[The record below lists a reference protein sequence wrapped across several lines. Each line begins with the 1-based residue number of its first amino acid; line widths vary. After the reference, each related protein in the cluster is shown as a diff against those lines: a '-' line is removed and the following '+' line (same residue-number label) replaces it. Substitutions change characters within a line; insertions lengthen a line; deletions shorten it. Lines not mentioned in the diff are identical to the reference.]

1 MTTILEASGLGKR
14 YEDFTLS
21 DVALS
26 IPRGTI
32 SGFFGANGAGKTTL
46 MKLLAHQVPPSSGT
60 VRVFGLSYADREVE
74 IKNRIGYVPQE
85 PVFYWGK
92 SVRGTA
98 RFVRPFFDRWD
109 GGLFYKLLDGFGV
122 PREKKVKHLSRGQ
135 KTLLCLALALS
146 HEAELLILDE
156 PTAGLDV
163 LHRREILDRLREFV
177 ANGERTVLV
186 SSHVTDGLD
195 EIAEYVYFLREG
207 RIVLHEGKDDL
218 LARFKR
224 IQFKE
229 GALETGLVRSLADVR
244 HHPFGNAGLVSDFPA
259 VRERLAAGI
268 ATGDVVVES
277 ARLEDVFVVLAKGA

>member
-1 MTTILEASGLGKR
+1 MTAILEASNLSKR

-26 IPRGTI
+26 IPPGTI
-32 SGFFGANGAGKTTL
+32 SGIFGANGAGKTTL
-46 MKLLAHQVPPSSGT
+46 VKLLAHQIRPSSGT

-74 IKNRIGYVPQE
+74 IKNRIGYAPQE

-98 RFVRPFFDRWD
+98 RFVRPFYDRWD

-156 PTAGLDV
+156 PTAGLDFI
-163 LHRREILDRLREFV
+163 HRREILDRLREFV
-177 ANGERTVLV
+177 ADGERTVIV

-195 EIAEYVYFLREG
+195 EFLAFGDRIGQRLLEVDILAGFGGGQGVQTVPMVRRDDQDAVDVLAGQELAE
-207 RIVLHEGKDDL
+207 IV
-218 LARFKR
+218 
-224 IQFKE
+224 
-229 GALETGLVRSLADVR
+229 V
-244 HHPFGNAGLVSDFPA
+244 AG
-259 VRERLAAGI
+259 
-268 ATGDVVVES
+268 
-277 ARLEDVFVVLAKGA
+277 ARLQLRRLPG